1 MKIERP
7 RLLEIIKEEIDWV
20 KTRAPQG
27 TVNEAAGIDSLIRKH
42 QNNAKGTAMGLLDAA
57 KEFAQMP
64 SHEPA
69 SSVASF
75 VEKQANLIVDA
86 MVAIEKLLDETQQA
100 TSPLQE
106 EQEEEDPWQKLAGVI
121 QEAEIDPET
130 GKYPPPPEIPDP
142 PSIPQDASTQLKVI
156 EFIEDI
162 AGLTMKGSDFISR
175 RAKELLAMIE
185 GGGALQEEQEE
196 EDPWQKL
203 AGVIQE
209 AEPPFPPG
217 VPSIPDPP
225 SIPQDVDTQL
235 KVIEFIE
242 DIAGLTMTGSDFISR
257 RA

>member
-57 KEFAQMP
+57 KEFARMP

-106 EQEEEDPWQKLAGVI
+106 K
-121 QEAEIDPET
+121 
-130 GKYPPPPEIPDP
+130 
-142 PSIPQDASTQLKVI
+142 
-156 EFIEDI
+156 
-162 AGLTMKGSDFISR
+162 
-175 RAKELLAMIE
+175 
-185 GGGALQEEQEE
+185 QEE

-217 VPSIPDPP
+217 VPPIPDPP
-225 SIPQDVDTQL
+225 SIPQDVSTQL

-242 DIAGLTMTGSDFISR
+242 DIAGLTMKGSDIISR
-257 RA
+257 RAKELLAIIEGEA